1 MFLQFI
7 SVSSVFG
14 CGFVC
19 VCSNLFT
26 THVCVCVCVYD
37 TGHRVSTMEKD
48 EFHMNGSPPLLP
60 LSLFSRYIH
69 PPIHFSSPSFCS
81 HSLSISHSVS
91 LFIFTSSSPS
101 TFSCFGPHPS
111 RASILS
117 THLTFLPFHPLCL
130 CLSSVFN
137 LSLATSIFSTHLSL
151 PPFVYVLPN
160 FLLLSAP
167 SLSLIFFSPSFPFF
181 WHDLQSLYLCNITYI
196 PVFLYLPN

>member
-1 MFLQFI
+1 MLLQFI

-14 CGFVC
+14 CGLCVC
-19 VCSNLFT
+19 VPTFSPHT
-26 THVCVCVCVYD
+26 ACVCVYD

-60 LSLFSRYIH
+60 LSLFSQYIH

-91 LFIFTSSSPS
+91 LFISTSSSLS
-101 TFSCFGPHPS
+101 TFSCFGPHTS
-111 RASILS
+111 HASILS

-137 LSLATSIFSTHLSL
+137 LSLALSVFSTHLSL
-151 PPFVYVLPN
+151 PPFVYFLPT

-167 SLSLIFFSPSFPFF
+167 SLIFFPPTSSSPPPPFSFA
-181 WHDLQSLYLCNITYI
+181 
-196 PVFLYLPN
+196 

>member
-1 MFLQFI
+1 MLLQFI

-19 VCSNLFT
+19 VFQPFHHT
-26 THVCVCVCVYD
+26 RVCVCVYD

-69 PPIHFSSPSFCS
+69 PPIYFSSPSFCS

-91 LFIFTSSSPS
+91 LLVSTSSSQS

-111 RASILS
+111 HASILS

-137 LSLATSIFSTHLSL
+137 LSLAPSISSTHLSL
-151 PPFVYVLPN
+151 PPFVYVLPT

-167 SLSLIFFSPSFPFF
+167 CLSLIFFFPHLSPALFCMTC
-181 WHDLQSLYLCNITYI
+181 HLYISAI
-196 PVFLYLPN
+196 